1 MKYKNSIAKFI
12 FGSFLTFFSLNLLA
26 QQEFSVVIEA
36 LEIANA
42 PSVHS
47 FSVGKTSDGKWL
59 IVGGR
64 VDGLHQR
71 QPFAAFLATENNTDA
86 FLIDPISKQVWTKDL
101 SSLPSAI
108 FEQIQS
114 TNQQFFQRGNTLYIT
129 GGYGY
134 SAFLVDHI
142 TYPNLMAINV
152 DSLATAIIN
161 NTSISSYFR
170 QIADE
175 EMAVTGGQIGY
186 LDSTFYLC
194 GGQLFEGRYN
204 PMGPDHGP
212 GFIQQYSDEI
222 RKFKIEDDGT
232 SMSIT
237 DFEAENDVTNL
248 HRRDYNMSP
257 QIFPNGDKGFTM
269 FSGVFNANDLPFL
282 NPVDITENGYTVN
295 TTFSQYLSHYHSA
308 KVPIFDA
315 NSSTMHNVFFGGL
328 SQYTLDSEGE
338 LVQDNEVPFVKTI
351 SIVTRKQ
358 DGSMVESKLAL
369 EMPDFLGA
377 GAEFIPVSDDSLYMD
392 KEIVNLNH
400 ISEKTLIGYIY
411 GGIHSTA
418 ENIFFVN
425 TGTQSTASAQ
435 IFKVFLTE
443 GKSDVSIINV
453 TNPNPFD
460 LSIFPNPVSDS
471 FTLKAKFSKSE
482 NYTLKIYNKEGKEV
496 KRENFK
502 QLEGVQ
508 ELSINVNGIAAGEY
522 ILVLTNENKSSR
534 QKLYIK

>member
-1 MKYKNSIAKFI
+1 MNFRIILLTSIT
-12 FGSFLTFFSLNLLA
+12 FLTFNLFA
-26 QQEFSVVIEA
+26 QQEFSVEIEA

-47 FSVGKTSDGKWL
+47 FSVGKTTDGKWL

-134 SAFLVDHI
+134 SAFLADHI

-161 NTSISSYFR
+161 NTNISSYFR

-204 PMGPDHGP
+204 PMGPDFGP

-232 SMSIT
+232 TMSIT

-282 NPVDITENGYTVN
+282 NPVDITENGYSVN
-295 TTFSQYLSHYHSA
+295 NTFSQYLSHYHSA

-328 SQYTLDSEGE
+328 SQYSLDSEGE
-338 LVQDNEVPFVKTI
+338 LVQDNKVPFVKTI
-351 SIVTRKQ
+351 SLVTRKQ

-377 GAEFIPVSDDSLYMD
+377 GAEFIPVTNDSLYID

-435 IFKVFLTE
+435 IFKVFLTV
-443 GKSDVSIINV
+443 GKSDVSIVNV

-482 NYTLKIYNKEGKEV
+482 NYTLKIYNIEGKEV

-522 ILVLTNENKSSR
+522 ILVLTNENNSSK
-534 QKLYIK
+534 QKVYIK